1 MARLRIRIELN
12 RGGVGVPLHKL
23 ASVVAEAQK
32 FFRMLGDDIQIDH
45 TKGEWLGFDF
55 DHESLNFT
63 AEFVGPVTAEQV
75 SAFNAAFDGTT
86 SLRRATIA
94 QFAHITDAIGED
106 ELIGF
111 GLYLNEAGTEPGEW
125 RCLSRRDALRIAEEI
140 HLLIGA
146 GEEVTPVSHLPAVSD
161 SSIGA
166 RLFSERRER
175 GLEPA
180 KFAGMVREVEAN
192 LSKRIGKLETEVG
205 DHTVRIDDL
214 RAKSASSEAS
224 IGRLV
229 SAVEGFCEQ
238 ATRRLETLPS
248 QAQPA
253 ALPAAPSP
261 AAAAPANVSRWRSI
275 PVISVALVVAL
286 LALSL
291 LLWPGRGDQVQKM
304 VAAAPAEQVPV
315 KQEVSAPVV
324 EPVVTAPVKSA
335 PVKPPAP
342 VSRPAEPGVATAHI
356 DLEASEPTWI
366 SITEDGG
373 NTLMSRLLEPNDVR
387 SLDLTRNA
395 VLRAGNA
402 GGLTIR
408 FNGTSIGPIGPHG
421 GVRQVEF
428 KDGAYRIVPV
438 K

>member
-146 GEEVTPVSHLPAVSD
+146 GEEVSPVSHLPAVSD

-180 KFAGMVREVEAN
+180 KFAGMVRDVEAN

-205 DHTVRIDDL
+205 DHAVRIDDL

-229 SAVEGFCEQ
+229 SAVEGFLRTGH
-238 ATRRLETLPS
+238 ATVGD
-248 QAQPA
+248 A
-253 ALPAAPSP
+253 AIAGSACGFAGS
-261 AAAAPANVSRWRSI
+261 AVACRSRARERFALAVDT
-275 PVISVALVVAL
+275 VISVALVVAL

-315 KQEVSAPVV
+315 KQEVSASVV

-342 VSRPAEPGVATAHI
+342 FHALRNLAWRRLILIWKP
-356 DLEASEPTWI
+356 SEPTWI
-366 SITEDGG
+366 FD
-373 NTLMSRLLEPNDVR
+373 
-387 SLDLTRNA
+387 
-395 VLRAGNA
+395 
-402 GGLTIR
+402 
-408 FNGTSIGPIGPHG
+408 H
-421 GVRQVEF
+421 
-428 KDGAYRIVPV
+428 
-438 K
+438 